1 MVYRMACEHTV
12 EEKIIERQQIKLR
25 WDSLMV
31 QQGRL
36 NQRASGKLLSKED
49 LKELTTFG
57 AS

>member
-1 MVYRMACEHTV
+1 M